1 MRDVPHPEAALA
13 RGAGEEARVGREGA
27 GPVLARGSERV
38 HEVSGVV
45 VPDLEGLVPGHGGEE
60 FVVGAEANPH
70 DGVAVAGEG
79 EADGVGAGVVDADV
93 PFVVTVCVGTVSGE
107 ENQARACRVEDLA
120 AEGVDETPV
129 YARVG
134 ASLGFDVQRRDCFF
148 DIGC

>member
-1 MRDVPHPEAALA
+1 MSAVM
-13 RGAGEEARVGREGA
+13 
-27 GPVLARGSERV
+27 
-38 HEVSGVV
+38 

-60 FVVGAEANPH
+60 FIVGAEADPH

-79 EADGVGAGVVDADV
+79 QADGVGADVVDADV
-93 PFVVTVCVGTVSGE
+93 PFVVAVCVGAVSGE

-120 AEGVDETPV
+120 TEGADETPV

-134 ASLGFDVQRRDCFF
+134 AGLGFDVQSRDCFF